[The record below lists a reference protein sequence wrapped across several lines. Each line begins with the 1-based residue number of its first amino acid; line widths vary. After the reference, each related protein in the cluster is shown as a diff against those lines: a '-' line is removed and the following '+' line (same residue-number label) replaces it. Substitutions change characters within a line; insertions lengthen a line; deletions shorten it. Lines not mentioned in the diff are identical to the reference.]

1 MAILEIL
8 APILLIVLL
17 GVGLA
22 RMRWLGGEAMGGM
35 NWLVFWV
42 LLPASIFRLAA
53 LNGDSGPESVAIV
66 AVLLIASLV
75 VAMAGWMASV
85 ALKLP
90 RASHG
95 SLAQSTFRGNLA
107 FVGIPVLVYALEG
120 TERAERHLA
129 TAGVAMVLLIAA
141 WNLMAVMVLQ
151 AGRGEISMRSLG
163 PGLRSIVTNPLLI
176 SCAAGLLFNA
186 MGLELPVFADRLL
199 NALGS
204 ASVPIALLCIGGS
217 IAFIRLGNH
226 VAGIG
231 VAVALKLVAVPL
243 LVLAAGRFFALDAV
257 ALRIALVFAACP
269 VAASAFIM
277 ARQMEGDE
285 SLTSGAIVLSTIFS
299 ALSLAAVLWI
309 TQ

>member
-22 RMRWLGGEAMGGM
+22 RMRWLGAEAMGGM

-42 LLPASIFRLAA
+42 LLPASLFRLAA
-53 LNGDSGPESVAIV
+53 LNGESGPESVAIV
-66 AVLLIASLV
+66 VVLLIASLI
-75 VAMAGWMASV
+75 VAIGGWLISV

-107 FVGIPVLVYALEG
+107 FVGIPVLVYALDEQ
-120 TERAERHLA
+120 RLA
-129 TAGVAMVLLIAA
+129 TAGVAMVMLIAA
-141 WNLMAVMVLQ
+141 WNLMAVVVLQ
-151 AGRGEISMRSLG
+151 AGRRDFSMRSLG
-163 PGLRSIVTNPLLI
+163 PGLRSIATNPLLV

-186 MGLELPVFADRLL
+186 AGWRLPVFADRLL
-199 NALGS
+199 VTLGG
-204 ASVPIALLCIGGS
+204 AAVPIALLCIGGS
-217 IAFIRLGNH
+217 IAFIRLGDHRN
-226 VAGIG
+226 GIAA
-231 VAVALKLVAVPL
+231 AVALKLVVVPL
-243 LVLAAGRFFALDAV
+243 LVFAAGRYFGLDAV
-257 ALRIALVFAACP
+257 SMRVAMVFAACP
-269 VAASAFIM
+269 VAASAYIM

-285 SLTSGAIVLSTIFS
+285 SLTSGAIVLSTVFS
-299 ALSLAAVLWI
+299 VPGLAAVLWI